1 MRLYNRINA
10 IKRINQLAGKGVP
23 FVFLINF
30 EHNCSYIEET
40 NAIDTDELLY
50 QFGTKTNYQHTNT
63 TVKSHPIVW
72 SPSPIPFEEY
82 QKAFH
87 QVKNN
92 ILKGNSF
99 LANLT
104 CITPVESNLSLDDI
118 FIHSEATYKI
128 RLANHFVCFS
138 PETFIKINN
147 GIISSYPMKG
157 TIRADLPRAAEQL
170 LEDEKEMAEHAT
182 ITDLIRNDLSMVAHN
197 VSVTRYRYI
206 DKLTTNSGKI
216 LQTSTEI
223 TGRLPDNYHQN
234 LGNILFKLLPAGSIT
249 GAPKKK
255 TTEIIKEAENYD
267 RGFYTG
273 IAGYFD
279 GFSLDSTV
287 MIRFVELQNGKLYF
301 KSGGGITCQSN
312 AISEYQ
318 EMIQKIYVPIY

>member
-1 MRLYNRINA
+1 MLLNVSINF
-10 IKRINQLAGKGVP
+10 AGKGVP

-50 QFGTKTNYQHTNT
+50 QFGTKTNYRHTNT
-63 TVKSHPIVW
+63 TVKPHPIVW
-72 SPSPIPFEEY
+72 SPSPMPFE
-82 QKAFH
+82 
-87 QVKNN
+87 N
-92 ILKGNSF
+92 IKSIPSSEKQHLKGNSF

-118 FIHSEATYKI
+118 FVHSEATYKI

-157 TIRADLPRAAEQL
+157 TIRADLPAQPNSYWKM
-170 LEDEKEMAEHAT
+170 KEMAEHAT
-182 ITDLIRNDLSMVAHN
+182 ITDLIRNDLSMVAHK

-234 LGNILFKLLPAGSIT
+234 LGNILFQTTPCWFYYRCTKRKQPKL
-249 GAPKKK
+249 
-255 TTEIIKEAENYD
+255 
-267 RGFYTG
+267 
-273 IAGYFD
+273 
-279 GFSLDSTV
+279 
-287 MIRFVELQNGKLYF
+287 
-301 KSGGGITCQSN
+301 
-312 AISEYQ
+312 
-318 EMIQKIYVPIY
+318 